1 MKDQMWW
8 MDFNLYTLNIPTPF
22 LHAKRDLNTIDEIS
36 IYSSNVGNEIWQTY
50 KLYHYDA
57 SKKASLHCKFAS
69 THHFRHTSFLRQL
82 NISINFC
89 FVYLYCAVKFF
100 SRYLMLIQILRR
112 NVLFVHSIFLS
123 RSFCYGTIL
132 LLTANWQLFFILTFW
147 MSTLMI
153 FRPSSIIASFNVF
166 WNRINVTKNRNY
178 LTFKSVLT
186 PQRIEYH

>member
-1 MKDQMWW
+1 
-8 MDFNLYTLNIPTPF
+8 MDFNLYILNIPTPF

-89 FVYLYCAVKFF
+89 FVYLYCSAKFF
-100 SRYLMLIQILRR
+100 SRYLIPIQILWMD
-112 NVLFVHSIFLS
+112 VLFVNSIFLHLVNFVTE
-123 RSFCYGTIL
+123 RFCY
-132 LLTANWQLFFILTFW
+132 WQLIGNYSLYLPFGWVHSWFSNHLILSLLSMCFGTE
-147 MSTLMI
+147 LM
-153 FRPSSIIASFNVF
+153 
-166 WNRINVTKNRNY
+166 
-178 LTFKSVLT
+178 
-186 PQRIEYH
+186 